1 MAVEHFLREV
11 WSTKIQMGLELEA
24 NLVSHCTKE
33 YEGEAKY
40 AETVRILAVGEP
52 TIDGYHGTVDYEDM
66 DDEKQNLDID
76 IREFFSFKVDDVD
89 KSQSMPGLDTAY
101 QKRAVKR
108 LAQRREIYVGR
119 LVAGKLLNTA
129 DEAKAT
135 YSKTTDTALIPYK
148 DYYTKGADNKYKR
161 VKKPVLADIGNYYEI
176 TAGNFK
182 EGAENVTTATAKTQ
196 AAVKTAID
204 EALTNLRLR
213 NNSEGGYLEIDPVT
227 YNTFKNNLVE
237 LSTNN
242 PEMIRKGVVGMYDSY
257 TVTRTNAICR
267 DKTKVYC
274 FAHSGTAIAFVGQIN
289 EVEALRLE
297 STFGDGIRGLDTY
310 GMKIIAQEELERID
324 IPVGTT
330 SSSTTQTTSPTQ

>member
-1 MAVEHFLREV
+1 MAVQHFLREV
-11 WSTKIQMGLELEA
+11 WSTKIQMGLDLEA
-24 NLVSHCTKE
+24 NLVSHCTRE
-33 YEGEAKY
+33 YEGDAKY

-52 TIDGYHGTVDYEDM
+52 TIDGYHGTVEYEDM

-108 LAQRREIYVGR
+108 LAQRREVYVGR
-119 LVAGKLLNTA
+119 LVAGKLLSTA
-129 DEAKAT
+129 EEAKAT
-135 YSKTTDTALIPYK
+135 YAKTTDTALIPYK
-148 DYYTKGADNKYKR
+148 DYYTKVDTKYKR
-161 VKKPVLADIGNYYEI
+161 VKKPVLTDIGNYYEI
-176 TAGNFK
+176 TTGNFK
-182 EGAENVTTATAKTQ
+182 EGAENVTTATGKTQ
-196 AAVKTAID
+196 AAVKAAID
-204 EALTNLRLR
+204 TALTNLRLR

-242 PEMIRKGVVGMYDSY
+242 PELIRKGVVGMYDSY

-267 DKTKVYC
+267 DASKYYC

-289 EVEALRLE
+289 DVEALRLE
-297 STFGDGIRGLDTY
+297 STFADGIRGLDTY

-324 IPVGTT
+324 IPTGTAT
-330 SSSTTQTTSPTQ
+330 STQTTPTE